1 MMHLLVIVSA
11 LAIHVAGT
19 GGWTPPVA
27 LPAMLVV
34 PATALPILGA
44 LLLVHAHCL
53 LAARAIDRSGNAR
66 VAFVAERAAS
76 WCRAF
81 TCAWV
86 GGSAI
91 VLGWVHTAGGL
102 AEAAGIPRTAA
113 MLAAE
118 LAGVIAMTG
127 AIGAAWWSYAP
138 IDRRLR
144 EAMLLRRLDLGG
156 ALPDFPGRWAFT
168 VSRLRDTVLMG
179 LVPVVLLL
187 TLASALAWIGSRVA
201 GAAAGGA
208 SWAAWLPEWAI
219 TRGGVF
225 HISNLLQG
233 AGLGL
238 ALLLMPIVQRRM
250 WNTVTLGPGP
260 LRDRIEALCRRAG
273 ARLRD
278 ILVWRTG
285 GISVN
290 AAVLG
295 ALPRVRFLLFTDG
308 LLHAMPADQVSA
320 VAAHEIGHLR
330 HHHVAWLL
338 AGAGLVLVGLS
349 EAGARLGDAA
359 GLSTPGADMLS
370 LALALGAGLP
380 ILGAMSRRFEWQ
392 ADAYA
397 ASLLSRSGDTIEPE
411 AVRLVSSALLHA
423 SALGGMNPNAISWR
437 HGSTAQRVERL
448 GRLGGLHPARLPT
461 DRAARRIKAAIVVG
475 WAILIVLAS
484 W

>member
-1 MMHLLVIVSA
+1 M
-11 LAIHVAGT
+11 
-19 GGWTPPVA
+19 
-27 LPAMLVV
+27 
-34 PATALPILGA
+34 
-44 LLLVHAHCL
+44 
-53 LAARAIDRSGNAR
+53 
-66 VAFVAERAAS
+66 
-76 WCRAF
+76 
-81 TCAWV
+81 
-86 GGSAI
+86 
-91 VLGWVHTAGGL
+91 
-102 AEAAGIPRTAA
+102 
-113 MLAAE
+113 
-118 LAGVIAMTG
+118 GV
-127 AIGAAWWSYAP
+127 
-138 IDRRLR
+138 
-144 EAMLLRRLDLGG
+144 
-156 ALPDFPGRWAFT
+156 
-168 VSRLRDTVLMG
+168 
-179 LVPVVLLL
+179 
-187 TLASALAWIGSRVA
+187 
-201 GAAAGGA
+201 
-208 SWAAWLPEWAI
+208 

-359 GLSTPGADMLS
+359 GLSTPGADY
-370 LALALGAGLP
+370 ARWPCPCAGLP